1 MEEDRR
7 KRSPSQTPITVASQR
22 ADGDGISEVS
32 LAELIALRARVGAA
46 RMAPL
51 STRAARHGQQSSRLY
66 GRGMDYAESR
76 VYQAGDDVRR
86 LDWRL
91 TARSGKLHTKL
102 FQEDREGCLLILL
115 DTHASMHFGTRVRF
129 KSVQAARAAAL
140 AAWFATRAGER
151 VAMLGFGGVD
161 QWLAPQAGAHGAL
174 AVCGAL
180 AQWHA
185 AGRTQ
190 AQQPLSD
197 ALARAA
203 HVARGASRV
212 LLVSDGFSCDA
223 AARQRLIE
231 LTRHAGV
238 AVLVTADALELELAP
253 PGRYPL
259 EHAGERREVRLQSAR
274 QRADFRQALGAGS
287 RRLVEL
293 AGSLGLRHASIDT
306 AADPF
311 DAVADLIGRKRS
323 PR

>member
-1 MEEDRR
+1 MNAVV
-7 KRSPSQTPITVASQR
+7 SQH
-22 ADGDGISEVS
+22 ADGDGIGAVS

-51 STRAARHGQQSSRLY
+51 RTRAARHGQQASRLY

-115 DTHASMHFGTRVRF
+115 DTHASMRFGTRVRF

-161 QWLAPQAGAHGAL
+161 PWLAPQAGAHGAL

-180 AQWHA
+180 ARWHA
-185 AGRTQ
+185 AGRVER
-190 AQQPLSD
+190 QQPLSD

-212 LLVSDGFSCDA
+212 LLISDGFSCDP
-223 AARQRLIE
+223 AARQRLLE
-231 LTRHAGV
+231 LNRHAGV
-238 AVLVTADALELELAP
+238 AVLVTADTLELALAP

-259 EHAGERREVRLQSAR
+259 EHAGERREVPLQSAR
-274 QRADFRQALGAGS
+274 QRADFRQLLGSGA
-287 RRLVEL
+287 RRLVAL

-306 AADPF
+306 AADPL
-311 DAVADLIGRKRS
+311 DAVAALIGRKRS

>member
-1 MEEDRR
+1 MSAV
-7 KRSPSQTPITVASQR
+7 SPTNAQ
-22 ADGDGISEVS
+22 GDGRSKVS
-32 LAELIALRARVGAA
+32 LAELIALRTRVGHV

-51 STRAARHGQQSSRLY
+51 STRAAHYGQQTSRLY

-91 TARSGKLHTKL
+91 TARSGRLHTKL

-115 DTHASMHFGTRVRF
+115 DTHASMYFGTRQRF

-140 AAWFATRAGER
+140 AAWYATRAGER
-151 VAMLGFGGVD
+151 VGVQAFGGVD
-161 QWLAPQAGAHGAL
+161 HLLRPQAGPRGAL

-180 AQWHA
+180 AQWDA
-185 AGRTQ
+185 WSRAERP
-190 AQQPLSD
+190 QPLSD

-203 HVARGASRV
+203 HVSHGASRV
-212 LLVSDGFSCDA
+212 LLVSDGFSCDSL
-223 AARQRLIE
+223 ARQRLLD
-231 LTRHAGV
+231 LTRRAAV
-238 AVLVTADALELELAP
+238 CVLVVGDPLELALAP

-259 EHAGERREVRLQSAR
+259 EHAGERREVMLQSAR
-274 QRADFRQALGAGS
+274 QRSDFLRALGTGIT
-287 RRLVEL
+287 RLTGM
-293 AGSLGLRHASIDT
+293 ASALGLRNAGIDT

-311 DAVADLIGRKRS
+311 DAVCGLLGRAGA